1 MSSKCE
7 VLPCHTVSAPN
18 GVARGAVPAA
28 AEKSQTVKLVPP
40 NSNKYPIVEQQT
52 IGNGD
57 IKPKIE
63 KPEM

>member
-1 MSSKCE
+1 M
-7 VLPCHTVSAPN
+7 VSAPN

-40 NSNKYPIVEQQT
+40 NSNKYPPIEQQI